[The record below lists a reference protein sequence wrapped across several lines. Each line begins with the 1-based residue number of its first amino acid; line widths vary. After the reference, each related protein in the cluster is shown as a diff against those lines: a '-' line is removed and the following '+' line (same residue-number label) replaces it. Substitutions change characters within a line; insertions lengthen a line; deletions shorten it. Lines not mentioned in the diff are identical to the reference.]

1 MRNAKKQGLF
11 ILTGICFIVAALV
24 MRLFPYLSRPLDS
37 TEKSIYDEQVPVIWV
52 ACNKPNQQVY
62 VTIITDMEGRTDL
75 SFQLLESD
83 MDDVKVWIIINDD
96 YAPFTWSTM
105 KRAAAVQMYT
115 LDQKEFF
122 SEPNDLVYGTG
133 HHAGFRLDFGENAD
147 RMHTIRI
154 EPEDYIMKNREDC
167 LLRVPRIGPWYNR
180 NATKDSIVNL
190 PHDDPEWIGKTMD
203 GEELYFLDMQFGA
216 VVHNPAAKDSDLV
229 LKLESPKCKESDSC
243 FDWALSE
250 VFVTQIHYTDEK
262 WQRDMELGE
271 MFRRD
276 WTTTKTGLTHGEN
289 DKVTCF
295 RVTVDDDDVVE
306 KITIQMDEKQ
316 AVCRYGDILEVA
328 TPVVATLTTRYYD
341 IYTMDSII
349 NHLEEIVE
357 EYQMDDD
364 DIAAFVRHTFSAGSI
379 DGVELSP
386 AFSKIYGRY
395 KSEKYYYDNQRYE
408 LRKKAPVYGEEY
420 MQYITWDNEGLR
432 FMPTIEYRERRSVA
446 SQTTEFLLLS
456 LGSFLLPIPCG
467 NIYSTIMKRR

>member
-1 MRNAKKQGLF
+1 MWRFIFYLVIINMDRRRRKRGINIFGKRRWPKTYQRYKQLRNAKKQGLF

-133 HHAGFRLDFGENAD
+133 HHAGFRLDFGKNAD

-167 LLRVPRIGPWYNR
+167 WLRVPRIGPWYNR
-180 NATKDSIVNL
+180 NASKDSIVNL
-190 PHDDPEWIGKTMD
+190 SHDDPEWIGKKMD
-203 GEELYFLDMQFGA
+203 GEELYFLDMQFSA
-216 VVHNPAAKDSDLV
+216 TVHNPAAKNSDLV
-229 LKLESPKCKESDSC
+229 LKLASPKCKESDSC

-262 WQRDMELGE
+262 WQRDMELLDVISTIL
-271 MFRRD
+271 F
-276 WTTTKTGLTHGEN
+276 GLGLS
-289 DKVTCF
+289 
-295 RVTVDDDDVVE
+295 
-306 KITIQMDEKQ
+306 
-316 AVCRYGDILEVA
+316 Y
-328 TPVVATLTTRYYD
+328 
-341 IYTMDSII
+341 IYMVFTD
-349 NHLEEIVE
+349 
-357 EYQMDDD
+357 
-364 DIAAFVRHTFSAGSI
+364 R
-379 DGVELSP
+379 
-386 AFSKIYGRY
+386 
-395 KSEKYYYDNQRYE
+395 
-408 LRKKAPVYGEEY
+408 RKKMEE
-420 MQYITWDNEGLR
+420 DR
-432 FMPTIEYRERRSVA
+432 
-446 SQTTEFLLLS
+446 
-456 LGSFLLPIPCG
+456 
-467 NIYSTIMKRR
+467 